1 MLGSCSVQHLRRN
14 TAQRVRPAVVAE
26 QTSRARNLN
35 RETAMRIG
43 VRGTR
48 HDLVNQKRPQES
60 AVLMH
65 ALYTWVREHPG
76 RTSRTAMQHCAWERQ
91 RITTGLTCE
100 EQALI
105 ARQHGIG
112 KARTRSPQ
120 EEDGDPRI
128 HVALHIHAPLNCKE

>member
-48 HDLVNQKRPQES
+48 HDLVNQKRPPER

-76 RTSRTAMQHCAWERQ
+76 HTSRKAMQHCAWERQ
-91 RITTGLTCE
+91 RITTGLKCE
-100 EQALI
+100 EQALST
-105 ARQHGIG
+105 RQHGIETTG
-112 KARTRSPQ
+112 TRSP